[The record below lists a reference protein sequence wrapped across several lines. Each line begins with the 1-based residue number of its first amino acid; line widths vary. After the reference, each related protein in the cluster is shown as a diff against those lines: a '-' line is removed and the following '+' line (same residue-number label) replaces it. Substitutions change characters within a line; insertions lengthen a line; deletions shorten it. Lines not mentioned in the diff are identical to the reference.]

1 MMTMPKTKNAFALEN
16 FDAERILQRNF
27 FLNRLGFVYED
38 YDDNI
43 IDIYNVAAISH
54 LGSAE
59 MVDRIGTL
67 RKFKVSAIAYTKL
80 IDKHIKRLESFGT
93 RYAKNF
99 VSSSV
104 QMWQEKYR
112 RVEELRQAYTNALS
126 KLLSLQKKINGLERD
141 GEKAIDKQRRKEFA
155 GRLQD
160 ARQKA
165 GLKQSDLAR
174 KVGVASTTVANYE
187 QGRSDP
193 QIPMLIR
200 LSQVLNISADNLL
213 GLS

>member
-1 MMTMPKTKNAFALEN
+1 MAKTKDAFALRD

-27 FLNRLGFVYED
+27 FLQRIGFTFAD
-38 YDDNI
+38 YDENI
-43 IDIYNVAAISH
+43 IDVYNVAANSH

-59 MVDRIGTL
+59 MVDRIDTL
-67 RKFKVSAIAYTKL
+67 QKFNVAAIAYTKL
-80 IDKHIKRLESFGT
+80 LDRHIKRLENFCT

-112 RVEELRQAYTNALS
+112 RAEGLQQAYANALS
-126 KLLSLQKKINGLERD
+126 KLLSLQKKIDELERD
-141 GEKAIDKQRRKEFA
+141 GEKAIDKQRRKEFSE
-155 GRLQD
+155 RLQD

-200 LSQVLNISADNLL
+200 LSQVLNISADSLL

>member
-1 MMTMPKTKNAFALEN
+1 MH
-16 FDAERILQRNF
+16 
-27 FLNRLGFVYED
+27 ED
-38 YDDNI
+38 YDENI
-43 IDIYNVAAISH
+43 IDVYNVAASSH

-67 RKFKVSAIAYTKL
+67 QKFKVSAIAYTKL
-80 IDKHIKRLESFGT
+80 LDRHLQRLEKFCT

-112 RVEELRQAYTNALS
+112 RTEELRQAYTDALS
-126 KLLSLQKKINGLERD
+126 KLLSLQKKIAELERD
-141 GEKAIDKQRRKEFA
+141 GEKAIDKQRRKEFSE
-155 GRLQD
+155 RLQD

-174 KVGVASTTVANYE
+174 KVGIAPTTIANYE

-200 LSQVLNISADNLL
+200 LCNVLNCSANELL
-213 GLS
+213 GLK